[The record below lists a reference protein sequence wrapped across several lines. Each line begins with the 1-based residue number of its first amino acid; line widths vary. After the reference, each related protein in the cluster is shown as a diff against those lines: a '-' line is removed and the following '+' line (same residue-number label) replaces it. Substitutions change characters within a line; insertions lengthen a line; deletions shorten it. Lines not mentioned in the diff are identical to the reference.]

1 MATLIAPHTLLQLTT
16 ATAVRGVSDQP
27 VPVWVTTALA
37 TTATVVVRRGPQSA
51 TQIPVGVRGPQ
62 RQQRWAGTV
71 ATASIQKQILPIELV
86 ASQAWQQLAVS
97 RQQLPAMRALP
108 SLLPLLTAQPWGVGG
123 SVGFELATGQP
134 VAKVTSDLDLI
145 VPALVPMSVGAASD
159 LLHELNQFGVHV
171 DLQVVAGQNGFS
183 LEEYAQQR
191 STTIMLKTSH
201 GPELVSD
208 PWVAL
213 NLETN

>member
-1 MATLIAPHTLLQLTT
+1 MAELIAPHTLLHLTS
-16 ATAVRGVSDQP
+16 AQAVIGDNAQP
-27 VPVWVTTALA
+27 VPTWVTTALTA
-37 TTATVVVRRGPQSA
+37 TATVVVRRGPQSA
-51 TQIPVGVRGPQ
+51 GRIPVGVRGPQ

-71 ATASIQKQILPIELV
+71 AVADIQTQIVPTELV
-86 ASQAWQQLAVS
+86 ANQAWKQLAAS
-97 RQQLPAMRALP
+97 RQQLPAIQALP
-108 SLLPLLTAQPWGVGG
+108 RLLPLLTGQPWGVGG

-145 VPALVPMSVGAASD
+145 VPALVPMSVGAARD
-159 LLHELNQFGVHV
+159 LLQTLNQFGVHV

-191 STTIMLKTSH
+191 STTTMLKTGH
-201 GPELVSD
+201 GPELVTD

-213 NLETN
+213 NLKGC